1 MAENA
6 SGFALKQ
13 CLEEDN
19 HVAHPHKYKDL
30 LYWCEGVDES
40 LARIL
45 TDSRKELY
53 GDPVENMHGVA
64 VMWNAYLQG
73 RPIQPWDVPIMH
85 ILNKI
90 HRLGT
95 SPDYGDHSDDVDGYM
110 DLFRQVIQATFP
122 QGMIKARTTDEYWKQ
137 KHPVQTQQDDKVND
151 ATLGWYAKIGAVPA
165 DQNQEEGALIDAWE
179 HQHQDPAQ
187 GKGIVPPYIER
198 KIEDHIQKVN
208 EEIIRNAAPN
218 FIVDENGKTWD
229 VVGEVVASGGPDT
242 HAPIDWSGPMEALN
256 NLSIRPSDD

>member
-1 MAENA
+1 MAENDF
-6 SGFALKQ
+6 GFAPKQ

-19 HVAHPHKYKDL
+19 HVAHPHKWKDM

-73 RPIQPWDVPIMH
+73 RPIQAWDVPIMH

-110 DLFRQVIQATFP
+110 DLFRQVIEATFP
-122 QGMIKARTTDEYWKQ
+122 QGMIKARTTDEYWVK
-137 KHPVQTQQDDKVND
+137 KHPAQTQQEDKVND
-151 ATLGWYAKIGAVPA
+151 ASSDWYEKHGAVPVEHMGQA
-165 DQNQEEGALIDAWE
+165 KDEGSLIDAWSRGGTPHE
-179 HQHQDPAQ
+179 DLTGKVQTIRDGKIVYEDPAQ
-187 GKGIVPPYIER
+187 GRGIVPPYIER

-208 EEIIRNAAPN
+208 EEII
-218 FIVDENGKTWD
+218 
-229 VVGEVVASGGPDT
+229 ASAGPDT
-242 HAPIDWSGPMEALN
+242 QAPIDWGIEP
-256 NLSIRPSDD
+256 PSLKRVGDE

>member
-1 MAENA
+1 MAENNF
-6 SGFALKQ
+6 GFAPKQ

-19 HVAHPHKYKDL
+19 HEAHPHKWKDL

-53 GDPVENMHGVA
+53 GDPVDNMHGVA

-73 RPIQPWDVPIMH
+73 RKIQAWDVPIMH

-110 DLFRQVIQATFP
+110 DLFRQVIEATHP
-122 QGMIKARTTDEYWKQ
+122 QGMIKARTTDEYWEK
-137 KHPVQTQQDDKVND
+137 KHPAQTQQEDKIND
-151 ATLGWYAKIGAVPA
+151 ASKEFYDSIGATPVRHGIC
-165 DQNQEEGALIDAWE
+165 NEELTDGGRCTRMAGHVGPHDASR
-179 HQHQDPAQ
+179 QDPAK
-187 GKGIVPPYIER
+187 GRGIVPPYIER
-198 KIEDHIQKVN
+198 KVEDHIANLNQQIMKS
-208 EEIIRNAAPN
+208 AP
-218 FIVDENGKTWD
+218 EGMYY
-229 VVGEVVASGGPDT
+229 ASPDT
-242 HAPIDWSGPMEALN
+242 QAPIDWQEPMDLLN

>member
-6 SGFALKQ
+6 FGFAPKQ

-19 HVAHPHKYKDL
+19 HAPHPHKYKDL

-73 RPIQPWDVPIMH
+73 RKIQAWDVPIMH

-110 DLFRQVIQATFP
+110 DMFRQVIEATFP
-122 QGMIKARTTDEYWKQ
+122 AGMIKARTTDEYWAK
-137 KHPVQTQQDDKVND
+137 KHPAQTQQDDKVND
-151 ATLGWYAKIGAVPA
+151 ASEEFYDRIKAMPVKHGPCGMELDDNVLCTRMAGHVGPHSGAR
-165 DQNQEEGALIDAWE
+165 
-179 HQHQDPAQ
+179 QDPAQ
-187 GKGIVPPYIER
+187 GRGIVPPYVEAAVAEAQS
-198 KIEDHIQKVN
+198 KI
-208 EEIIRNAAPN
+208 
-218 FIVDENGKTWD
+218 DELM
-229 VVGEVVASGGPDT
+229 AIGGPDT
-242 HAPIDWSGPMEALN
+242 QAPIDWVGPMEALN